1 MKLNELRKI
10 IREEVKAAI
19 QEELKDSLLEAVKS
33 PKSVISTPETPQ
45 IQSGAPWVP
54 QTGPTS
60 NLQEQIEARTAII
73 NKMMGGNGNMNLNSS
88 DVNTFRPTG
97 GDTVSEGSSLPAG
110 NVGLDQIMGLMNKK

>member
-19 QEELKDSLLEAVKS
+19 QEELKDILLEAVKS

-54 QTGPTS
+54 PTGPTS
-60 NLQEQIEARTAII
+60 NLQEQKDARMAIMS
-73 NKMMGGNGNMNLNSS
+73 KMMGGNGNMNLNSS

-97 GDTVSEGSSLPAG
+97 GDTTSEGSSLPAG
-110 NVGLDQIMGLMNKK
+110 NVGLDQIMGLMKGK